1 MQACSGEPRG
11 YPPAV
16 RLGPINPGKY
26 GPFPHSLGAGCH
38 WYRIRQEQP
47 RSKGLAKPRLESDSG
62 RPGGE
67 STRPPST
74 RRHGSVSRN
83 QDPSA
88 SPALSPPSDLGSPLL
103 FSFANAS
110 TAPAGV
116 RQADTPS
123 P

>member
-1 MQACSGEPRG
+1 MQAYRGEPRG

-16 RLGPINPGKY
+16 RLGPINPGKD

-62 RPGGE
+62 LE
-67 STRPPST
+67 STRPPTT

-110 TAPAGV
+110 TAPARV
-116 RQADTPS
+116 RQADTLLP
-123 P
+123 